1 MPNGRA
7 PKSPRRVFHL
17 PLNKRGDFLC
27 LAEPAEH
34 KNVVDKLDDNI
45 WAFLHNLPEEICV
58 GCLIAIATKQY
69 DKTWEEDDGK

>member
-1 MPNGRA
+1 M
-7 PKSPRRVFHL
+7 
-17 PLNKRGDFLC
+17 C

-69 DKTWEEDDGK
+69 DKTSEEDNGK